1 MIQAVQ
7 AGIAG
12 AIPAGTLAE
21 SLLKG

>member
-7 AGIAG
+7 GGIAG